1 MTLTSLCSLNSRS
14 TSLSQ
19 VVRDLCKYWG
29 IDGGSDSFGLKFE
42 SGDEYV
48 TETSKKTIK
57 DGTILKLC
65 ISARCLAKEIID
77 KMSSNDDSISLKG
90 CNSISQASSDYVV
103 VEHFVSFGGINLL
116 LGFLNGS
123 RIMNTSS
130 AQLHCETALLG
141 ALVEIM
147 KHEDTPLAWD
157 DDRFDASFV
166 LRVSQNVCTFD
177 KSSDKR
183 NTCELPRLK
192 HSLAILDNLCQS
204 T

>member
-1 MTLTSLCSLNSRS
+1 M
-14 TSLSQ
+14 SQ

-29 IDGGSDSFGLKFE
+29 IDGGSDGFGLKFE
-42 SGDEYV
+42 TSDEYV
-48 TETSKKTIK
+48 TENSKKNIK

-65 ISARCLAKEIID
+65 ISAKSLAMDIIE
-77 KMSSNDDSISLKG
+77 KMSSNDVMVSLKG
-90 CNSISQASSDYVV
+90 CNSISQSSSDYVV
-103 VEHFVSFGGINLL
+103 VEYFINFGGINLL
-116 LGFLNGS
+116 FGFLNGN

-147 KHEDTPLAWD
+147 KHEDTPLTWD
-157 DDRFDASFV
+157 DDRFDISFV
-166 LRVSQNVCTFD
+166 ERVSHNICSFD

-192 HSLAILDNLCQS
+192 HSLAILDNLGQS